1 MNDLTRQIRA
11 LFITAYSGNEP
22 NDEFCEFVSQMSPGG
37 IILFEENCVDHKKL
51 KESIEKL
58 NSLTETNLLFAID
71 QEGGRVCRLRGEPVE
86 FESPKSF
93 GEKAQNDIESTLED
107 YSARLCASLQYMR
120 DLGIN
125 FLLGP
130 VCDTQPDD
138 TNSSLNGRTFG
149 SNVEVIS
156 KFVSTTVASARKY
169 DFYTCLKHAPGLG
182 TASGDPHTTLATS
195 TLDQDSY
202 TNTELIPF
210 QAGVSAGADAI
221 MTSHFVVSEIDS
233 EPITFSQKIISNLIR
248 PTLSQ
253 TLPFITD
260 DLDMG
265 ALDGL
270 CTFEERVVRAFN
282 AGHDLLLTRCVESAS
297 RGIEALESAL
307 DSGETNPERVKQAL
321 GRVKR
326 LQIPPR
332 NSNRIEVETHSGDSR
347 LNS

>member
-1 MNDLTRQIRA
+1 MNNLDQQIRA

-22 NDEFCEFVSQMSPGG
+22 NDEFCDYVSQMSPGG

-51 KESIEKL
+51 KDSIEKL
-58 NSLTETNLLFAID
+58 NSLTKTNLLFAID
-71 QEGGRVCRLRGEPVE
+71 QEGGRICRLRGEPAE
-86 FESPKSF
+86 FKSPKSF
-93 GEKAQNDIESTLED
+93 VEKAQNDIESALED
-107 YSARLCASLQYMR
+107 YSARLCASLKYMR

-130 VCDTQPDD
+130 VCDTQPVYA
-138 TNSSLNGRTFG
+138 NSSLIGRTFG
-149 SNVEVIS
+149 SNVDVIS

-182 TASGDPHTTLATS
+182 TASGDPHTTLAKS
-195 TLDQDSY
+195 TLNQDSY

-221 MTSHFVVSEIDS
+221 MTSHFIVSEIDS
-233 EPITFSQKIISNLIR
+233 EPITFSQKIISSLIR

-253 TLPFITD
+253 TLPIITD

-265 ALDGL
+265 ALDAI
-270 CTFEERVVRAFN
+270 CTFEERVVRAFS
-282 AGHDLLLTRCVESAS
+282 AGHDLLLTRCVSSAR

-307 DSGETNPERVKQAL
+307 ATGEINPERIEAAL

-326 LQIPPR
+326 LQISPR
-332 NSNRIEVETHSGDSR
+332 NFNCIEVETHSADSR